1 MNEALTEICSQLVF
15 LLILWLCTWSAIGPQ
30 LICNCI
36 STQSM
41 HHQSIH
47 FVNLKREFTNL
58 ASLLTSSSYG
68 WKLLRDACTRT
79 HVAKS
84 WLLARGQVQKLISHP
99 HPTLGLTCLFSSWWE
114 KIHFSHDVKKD
125 SFPHDEKTVLSRRS
139 EYQAKSVTQCSR
151 SESGRRDWHGP
162 IICLLSKQLF
172 LIFIF
177 LTFLLRQIWISWGN
191 GGFLLYHF
199 AC

>member
-1 MNEALTEICSQLVF
+1 MNEALTEICSPLVF
-15 LLILWLCTWSAIGPQ
+15 LLLLWLCTWSAIGPQ

-47 FVNLKREFTNL
+47 FVNWKREFTNL

-68 WKLLRDACTRT
+68 WELLRDAWTRT

-84 WLLARGQVQKLISHP
+84 WLLARGQIHKLISHT
-99 HPTLGLTCLFSSWWE
+99 HPTQGLTCLFSSWWE
-114 KIHFSHDVKKD
+114 KNTF
-125 SFPHDEKTVLSRRS
+125 FPRFLSRRS

-151 SESGRRDWHGP
+151 SESDRREWRGP
-162 IICLLSKQLF
+162 IICFYSSNFFLSLSF
-172 LIFIF
+172 
-177 LTFLLRQIWISWGN
+177 
-191 GGFLLYHF
+191 
-199 AC
+199 

>member
-1 MNEALTEICSQLVF
+1 
-15 LLILWLCTWSAIGPQ
+15 
-30 LICNCI
+30 
-36 STQSM
+36 M
-41 HHQSIH
+41 HHQSIN

-58 ASLLTSSSYG
+58 ASLLTWSSYG
-68 WKLLRDACTRT
+68 WELLRDAWTRT

-99 HPTLGLTCLFSSWWE
+99 HPTQGLTCLFSSWWK
-114 KIHFSHDVKKD
+114 KILFSHDVKKD

-151 SESGRRDWHGP
+151 SESDRRDWHGP

-177 LTFLLRQIWISWGN
+177 LTFLLRQMWISWGN